1 MEQFRGITSVTGG
14 DRQNSVKD
22 EKGFVYTADGKKL
35 IGYEGYETKLVIK
48 DGVEVIANET
58 FARMDIETVKVPNTV
73 THVGAYTFQDC
84 PNLRSVTLSNSIV
97 HLGEGAFFGCENL
110 RKLDSNGTHNYLEAD
125 SFALPSGIK
134 QISDYTFYNCNSLD
148 NPFLPNKLLRIGN
161 AAFKFS
167 RIVKLTVPS
176 SVIEIGNESFCG
188 CNWLTELS
196 IPVSI
201 LSMGSNVLKDCP
213 NLERIII
220 TKGSRPHMQEVLPEY
235 ENLFV
240 ERES

>member
-1 MEQFRGITSVTGG
+1 MEQFKNITSVMDE

-110 RKLDSNGTHNYLEAD
+110 RKLDSNGTHNYLEAY

-148 NPFLPNKLLRIGN
+148 NPFLPNELLRIGN

-176 SVIEIGNESFCG
+176 SVIEIGDEAFYG
-188 CNWLTELS
+188 CDWLTELRL
-196 IPVSI
+196 PNSI
-201 LSMGSNVLKDCP
+201 LSMGENILKYCP
-213 NLERIII
+213 ALERIII
-220 TKGSRPHMQEVLPEY
+220 TKGSRPRMCQLLPEV
-235 ENLFV
+235 EQLFV
-240 ERES
+240 EEE